1 MATVDAPR
9 MTVEE
14 FLALPDDGIERM
26 LIDGVVREIGE
37 RIHID
42 GVVREIGMTI
52 RRWRHGD
59 VQANITS
66 LLKTWLWARPRP
78 RGRVIDGD
86 VGFRLA
92 TGTLV
97 GIDVAYVSPELAAAT
112 PESQAVFKGSP
123 TLAVEVLSPSD
134 KQEDIEDKVAAY
146 LAAGVPFVWIAQP
159 RFRTVTVYRPD
170 AQPRL
175 YNVEDEIDAEPHLP
189 GFRAAV
195 AMIFED

>member
-14 FLALPDDGIERM
+14 FLALPDDGVERM
-26 LIDGVVREIGE
+26 L
-37 RIHID
+37 ID

-59 VQANITS
+59 IQANVAY
-66 LLKTWLWARPRP
+66 LLKAWLLTRPRP
-78 RGRVIDGD
+78 RGRVMDGD

-97 GIDVAYVSPELAAAT
+97 GVDVAYVSSELAAAT
-112 PESQAVFKGSP
+112 PESQAIFLGGP

-134 KQEDIEDKVAAY
+134 KQEDIDDKIAAY
-146 LAAGVPFVWIAQP
+146 LEAEVPLVWVVQP

-170 AQPRL
+170 SEPRL
-175 YNVEDEIDAEPHLP
+175 YTIRDEIDAEPHLP
-189 GFRAAV
+189 GFHAAI
-195 AMIFED
+195 ATIFED